1 MALNLVIPSSGGG
14 GWYKPEDSHTEYTA
28 FLIEVKDFEHQRP
41 GQYGPKDSALVDM
54 TQFRTREELTNGTPN
69 VINGT
74 RVEQTKL
81 AEFLG
86 SVGKGNGTIVILK
99 KVPSKQAGRNPAW
112 IYEGA
117 STDVQAKVIEYVNQR
132 DAALDAAIANAPSFD

>member
-1 MALNLVIPSSGGG
+1 MALNLVSIPTSGGG
-14 GWYKPEDSHTEYTA
+14 WFKAEDSHTEYVA
-28 FLIEVKDFEHQRP
+28 FLLEVKGFERQRP

-54 TQFRTREELTNGTPN
+54 TQFRTREELDNGTPN
-69 VINGT
+69 VIVGT

-81 AEFLG
+81 AEALG
-86 SVGKGNGTIVILK
+86 QVGVGGATIVTLV

-112 IYEGA
+112 IFREA
-117 STDVQAKVIEYVNQR
+117 PADVQAKVVEYANER